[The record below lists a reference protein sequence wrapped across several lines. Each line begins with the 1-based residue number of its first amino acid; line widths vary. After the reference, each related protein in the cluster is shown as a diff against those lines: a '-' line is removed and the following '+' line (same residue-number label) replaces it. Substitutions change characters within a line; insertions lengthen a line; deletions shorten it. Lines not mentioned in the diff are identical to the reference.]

1 MVQSIANLN
10 SFGETSLLM
19 LPAEGADHINDPIH
33 LTEGHSVHLLVQIDK
48 GIFDLSVVQPVAFAV
63 SVVQHIQDRVA
74 VAVTVV
80 WWMICHIL
88 PQLGYQFF
96 HNITVLK
103 KCV

>member
-1 MVQSIANLN
+1 
-10 SFGETSLLM
+10 M
-19 LPAEGADHINDPIH
+19 LPAEGADHIDDPIY
-33 LTEGHSVHLLVQIDK
+33 LPEGHPVHLLVQIGK
-48 GIFDLSVVQPVAFAV
+48 GSLDLSIVQPVTLTI

-80 WWMICHIL
+80 WWMIRHIL